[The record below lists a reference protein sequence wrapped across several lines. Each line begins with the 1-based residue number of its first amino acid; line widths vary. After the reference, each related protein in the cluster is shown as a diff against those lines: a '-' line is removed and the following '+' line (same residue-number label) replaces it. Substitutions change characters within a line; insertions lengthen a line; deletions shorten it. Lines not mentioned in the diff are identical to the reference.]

1 MAENITAPPTGWRF
15 ALGLAPALLFWGVL
29 VGLLANSLY
38 ARTRWWREADEANLA
53 EWLTEARP
61 FRKSLPE
68 LARDYLDECK
78 RFATSNGA
86 DGDPDDKADE
96 IREQLRALVD
106 PTRVYQ
112 GQIPLFPEVYRLEV
126 QFPDSTLEPI
136 RWDSPVPKPR
146 QQQQTK

>member
-136 RWDSPVPKPR
+136 R
-146 QQQQTK
+146 